1 MDLKILNWD
10 WNQES
15 YPSSSDLWVL
25 IFFAPF
31 FLFLRLILDRS
42 IFERAA
48 RRVVFPRG
56 NCVDSNGRRKR
67 MVKFKESAWKCLCSI
82 STEALALYVTYNE
95 PWFKDT
101 RCFWLGPGDQIWPD
115 QKIKLKMK
123 GLYTFVGGLNV
134 YSLFALFFWETRRSD
149 FKVMIVHHIVTSSLI
164 ILSYVFRFS
173 RVGSVI
179 LALLDITDV
188 FAEIGKMCKYSGE
201 ESMATVSFILFFLL
215 WTALRL
221 IYYPLWI
228 LWGTSYESINV
239 KLEWD
244 KKHSM
249 EITGIETGLPSTM
262 YYIFNTFLWCLQI
275 LHIYWWV
282 LICRMFIIQ
291 IRSEDKIA
299 RDVRSDSEGE
309 DDEHQD

>member
-1 MDLKILNWD
+1 
-10 WNQES
+10 
-15 YPSSSDLWVL
+15 
-25 IFFAPF
+25 
-31 FLFLRLILDRS
+31 
-42 IFERAA
+42 
-48 RRVVFPRG
+48 
-56 NCVDSNGRRKR
+56 
-67 MVKFKESAWKCLCSI
+67 
-82 STEALALYVTYNE
+82 
-95 PWFKDT
+95 
-101 RCFWLGPGDQIWPD
+101 
-115 QKIKLKMK
+115 MK

-188 FAEIGKMCKYSGE
+188 FAEIGKMCKYSGQ

-249 EITGIETGLPSTM
+249 EITGIETGLPSTITNVLLTIPKLM
-262 YYIFNTFLWCLQI
+262 SEIFIENSRFLFRAKKDTQQKLTK
-275 LHIYWWV
+275 L
-282 LICRMFIIQ
+282 LL
-291 IRSEDKIA
+291 
-299 RDVRSDSEGE
+299 
-309 DDEHQD
+309 

>member
-101 RCFWLGPGDQIWPD
+101 RCFWLGPGKQIWPD
-115 QKIKLKMK
+115 QKIK
-123 GLYTFVGGLNV
+123 
-134 YSLFALFFWETRRSD
+134 
-149 FKVMIVHHIVTSSLI
+149 
-164 ILSYVFRFS
+164 
-173 RVGSVI
+173 
-179 LALLDITDV
+179 
-188 FAEIGKMCKYSGE
+188 
-201 ESMATVSFILFFLL
+201 
-215 WTALRL
+215 
-221 IYYPLWI
+221 
-228 LWGTSYESINV
+228 
-239 KLEWD
+239 
-244 KKHSM
+244 
-249 EITGIETGLPSTM
+249 
-262 YYIFNTFLWCLQI
+262 
-275 LHIYWWV
+275 
-282 LICRMFIIQ
+282 
-291 IRSEDKIA
+291 
-299 RDVRSDSEGE
+299 
-309 DDEHQD
+309 